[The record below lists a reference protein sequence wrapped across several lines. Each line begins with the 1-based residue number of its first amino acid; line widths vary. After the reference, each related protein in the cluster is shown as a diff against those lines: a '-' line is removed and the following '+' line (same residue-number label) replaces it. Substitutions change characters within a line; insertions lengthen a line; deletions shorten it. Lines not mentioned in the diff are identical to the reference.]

1 MPDRVSAT
9 SRRAIPAV
17 EKVLQSVQGVDLP
30 RSLVVA
36 VVRRELSA
44 LRAEKKIPSFDS
56 IVQRIRDNLVNLHR
70 SRLQPVINGTGI
82 IIHTNFGRAPL
93 APEAVVALTS
103 IASSYCNLEYDLSSG
118 ERGSRAAYLEQNLA
132 LLCGA
137 ESATLVNNCA
147 AALVLIVR
155 HFTKKKTR
163 SSFRAVSSCR
173 SAADFASAKFSRRLE
188 QSSAKSVRPTKPR
201 SPIMRPRLARIRR

>member
-1 MPDRVSAT
+1 MHDRVSAT

-36 VVRRELSA
+36 AVRRELSA
-44 LRAEKKIPSFDS
+44 LRAEKKTPSFDS

-93 APEAVVALTS
+93 AQEAVVAMTS

-118 ERGSRAAYLEQNLA
+118 ERGSRAA
-132 LLCGA
+132 
-137 ESATLVNNCA
+137 
-147 AALVLIVR
+147 
-155 HFTKKKTR
+155 
-163 SSFRAVSSCR
+163 
-173 SAADFASAKFSRRLE
+173 
-188 QSSAKSVRPTKPR
+188 
-201 SPIMRPRLARIRR
+201 